1 MAEITAGAV
10 KELRERTGLGM
21 MECKKALTEANGD
34 MDLAIENMRKAG
46 SMKAAKK
53 AGRTAAEGIVMTKIA
68 MPRIAAV
75 LAERKGRIGG
85 DLAAAEELKSK
96 AKAAETAYN
105 LALEQ
110 ARLEAAKIIA
120 ATKAEIQKDLNA
132 AMADADAQISAKA
145 AESEKRIAEIRAGA
159 VQAVA
164 EVARETAGAL
174 VTALGGTADD
184 KAIEAAVAARLKG

>member
-1 MAEITAGAV
+1 MSTTETVAGAAGEASQ
-10 KELRERTGLGM
+10 KGM
-21 MECKKALTEANGD
+21 PQLNFATWPNQVFWLLVALV
-34 MDLAIENMRKAG
+34 IIY
-46 SMKAAKK
+46 
-53 AGRTAAEGIVMTKIA
+53 IVLTKIA
-68 MPRIAAV
+68 MPRIASV
-75 LAERKGRIGG
+75 LAEREGRISG

-96 AKAAETAYN
+96 AKAAEKAYN

-110 ARLEAAKIIA
+110 ARVEAGKIIL

-159 VQAVA
+159 VQAVS

-174 VTALGGTADD
+174 VVALGGTADD
-184 KAIEAAVAARLKG
+184 AAIEAAVAARLKG

>member
-1 MAEITAGAV
+1 MSTTETVAGAAGEASQ
-10 KELRERTGLGM
+10 KGM
-21 MECKKALTEANGD
+21 PQLNFATWPNQVFWLLVALV
-34 MDLAIENMRKAG
+34 IIY
-46 SMKAAKK
+46 
-53 AGRTAAEGIVMTKIA
+53 IVLTKIA
-68 MPRIAAV
+68 MPRIASV
-75 LAERKGRIGG
+75 LAERKGRISG

-96 AKAAETAYN
+96 AKAAEKAYN

-110 ARLEAAKIIA
+110 ARVEAGKIIL

-159 VQAVA
+159 VQAVS

-174 VTALGGTADD
+174 VVALGGTADD
-184 KAIEAAVAARLKG
+184 AAIEAAVAARLKG

>member
-1 MAEITAGAV
+1 MSTTETVAGAAGEHAPNMPQLDPESWPSQV
-10 KELRERTGLGM
+10 FWLLV
-21 MECKKALTEANGD
+21 ALV
-34 MDLAIENMRKAG
+34 IIY
-46 SMKAAKK
+46 
-53 AGRTAAEGIVMTKIA
+53 IVLTKIA
-68 MPRIAAV
+68 MPRIASV
-75 LAERKGRIGG
+75 LAERKGRISG

-96 AKAAETAYN
+96 AKAAEKAYN

-110 ARLEAAKIIA
+110 ARVEAGKIIL

-159 VQAVA
+159 VQAVS

-174 VTALGGTADD
+174 VVALGGTADD
-184 KAIEAAVAARLKG
+184 AAIEAAVAARLKG

>member
-1 MAEITAGAV
+1 MSTTETVAGAAGEASQ
-10 KELRERTGLGM
+10 KGM
-21 MECKKALTEANGD
+21 PQLNFATWPNQVFWLLVALV
-34 MDLAIENMRKAG
+34 IIY
-46 SMKAAKK
+46 
-53 AGRTAAEGIVMTKIA
+53 IVMTKIA

-75 LAERKGRIGG
+75 LAERKGKIGG
-85 DLAAAEELKSK
+85 DLAAADELKSK
-96 AKAAETAYN
+96 AKAAEKAYN
-105 LALEQ
+105 LALEE
-110 ARLEAAKIIA
+110 ARAEAAKIIV

-174 VTALGGTADD
+174 VAALGGTADD

>member
-1 MAEITAGAV
+1 MSTTETVAGAAGEASQ
-10 KELRERTGLGM
+10 KGM
-21 MECKKALTEANGD
+21 PQLNFATWPNQVFWLLVALV
-34 MDLAIENMRKAG
+34 IIY
-46 SMKAAKK
+46 
-53 AGRTAAEGIVMTKIA
+53 IVLTKIA
-68 MPRIAAV
+68 MPRIASV
-75 LAERKGRIGG
+75 LAERKGRISG

-96 AKAAETAYN
+96 AKAAENAYN

-110 ARLEAAKIIA
+110 ARVEAGKIIL

-159 VQAVA
+159 VQAVS

-174 VTALGGTADD
+174 VVALGGTADD
-184 KAIEAAVAARLKG
+184 AAIEAAVAARLKG

>member
-1 MAEITAGAV
+1 MATTETVAGAAGEATQ
-10 KELRERTGLGM
+10 KGM
-21 MECKKALTEANGD
+21 PQLNFATWPNQIFWLVVALI
-34 MDLAIENMRKAG
+34 LIYL
-46 SMKAAKK
+46 
-53 AGRTAAEGIVMTKIA
+53 VLTKIA

-75 LAERKGRIGG
+75 LAERRGTIGN

-96 AKAAETAYN
+96 AKAAEAAYN

-110 ARLEAAKIIA
+110 ARAEAAKIIA
-120 ATKAEIQKDLNA
+120 ATKAAIQNDLNA

-159 VQAVA
+159 VEAVA

-174 VTALGGTADD
+174 VSALGGQADAG
-184 KAIEAAVAARLKG
+184 AIEAAVTARLKG

>member
-1 MAEITAGAV
+1 MSTTETVAGAAGEASQ
-10 KELRERTGLGM
+10 KGM
-21 MECKKALTEANGD
+21 PQLNFATWPNQVFWLLVALV
-34 MDLAIENMRKAG
+34 IIY
-46 SMKAAKK
+46 
-53 AGRTAAEGIVMTKIA
+53 IVLTKIA
-68 MPRIAAV
+68 MPRIASV
-75 LAERKGRIGG
+75 LAERKGRISG

-96 AKAAETAYN
+96 AKAAEKAYN

-110 ARLEAAKIIA
+110 ARVEAGKIIL

-159 VQAVA
+159 VQAVS

-174 VTALGGTADD
+174 VVALGGTSDD
-184 KAIEAAVAARLKG
+184 AAIEAAVAARLKG

>member
-1 MAEITAGAV
+1 MSTTETVAGAAGEASE
-10 KELRERTGLGM
+10 KGM
-21 MECKKALTEANGD
+21 PQLNFATWPNQVFWLLVALV
-34 MDLAIENMRKAG
+34 IIY
-46 SMKAAKK
+46 
-53 AGRTAAEGIVMTKIA
+53 IVMTKIA

-75 LAERKGRIGG
+75 LA
-85 DLAAAEELKSK
+85 AAEELKSK
-96 AKAAETAYN
+96 AKAAEAAYN

>member
-1 MAEITAGAV
+1 MLTTETVAGAAGEASQ
-10 KELRERTGLGM
+10 KGM
-21 MECKKALTEANGD
+21 PQLNFATWPNQVFWLLVALV
-34 MDLAIENMRKAG
+34 IIY
-46 SMKAAKK
+46 
-53 AGRTAAEGIVMTKIA
+53 IVLTKIA

-75 LAERKGRIGG
+75 LAERKGKIGG

-96 AKAAETAYN
+96 AKAAEKAYN

-110 ARLEAAKIIA
+110 ARAEATKIIV
-120 ATKAEIQKDLNA
+120 ATKAEIQKDLNS
-132 AMADADAQISAKA
+132 AMADADAQILAKA

-164 EVARETAGAL
+164 EVARDTAGAL

-184 KAIEAAVAARLKG
+184 AAIAAAVAVRLKG

>member
-1 MAEITAGAV
+1 MSTTETVAGAAGEASQ
-10 KELRERTGLGM
+10 KGM
-21 MECKKALTEANGD
+21 PQLNFATWPNQVFWLLVALV
-34 MDLAIENMRKAG
+34 IIY
-46 SMKAAKK
+46 
-53 AGRTAAEGIVMTKIA
+53 IVLTKIA
-68 MPRIAAV
+68 MPRIASV
-75 LAERKGRIGG
+75 LAERKGRISG

-96 AKAAETAYN
+96 AKAAEKAFN

-110 ARLEAAKIIA
+110 ARVEAGKIIL

-159 VQAVA
+159 VQAVS

-174 VTALGGTADD
+174 VVALGGTADD
-184 KAIEAAVAARLKG
+184 AAIEAAVAARLKG

>member
-1 MAEITAGAV
+1 MSTTETVAGAAGEASQ
-10 KELRERTGLGM
+10 KGM
-21 MECKKALTEANGD
+21 PQLNFATWPNQVFWLLVALV
-34 MDLAIENMRKAG
+34 IIY
-46 SMKAAKK
+46 
-53 AGRTAAEGIVMTKIA
+53 IVLTKIA
-68 MPRIAAV
+68 MPRIASV
-75 LAERKGRIGG
+75 LAERKGRISG

-96 AKAAETAYN
+96 AKAAEKAYN

-110 ARLEAAKIIA
+110 ARVEAGKIIL

-159 VQAVA
+159 MQAVS

-174 VTALGGTADD
+174 VVALGGTADD
-184 KAIEAAVAARLKG
+184 AAIEAAVAARLKG